1 MQISVRSS
9 VLQKIQNLF
18 TSASYVWLKQIS
30 IRKTSINGCFQIRI
44 FYCVLVNFSEKYS
57 ILAVSYLFT
66 RKTSTSCEISSNLV
80 KTVLY
85 LKPVSLRVLVF
96 LAESELVNDNCI
108 ARSSPPQAF
117 LQKVVLKICSKFTG
131 EQPCRSVISIKLQSN
146 FIEITLRHVCY
157 TVNLL
162 HVFGTPFYKNTYGG
176 LLLYCHLYIILT
188 KQLGECLKKICD

>member
-9 VLQKIQNLF
+9 VFQKIQNLF

-66 RKTSTSCEISSNLV
+66 RKTSTSCEISWNLV

-96 LAESELVNDNCI
+96 LAEFELVNVGCI
-108 ARSSPPQAF
+108 ARSSPPQVF
-117 LQKVVLKICSKFTG
+117 LQKAVLKICSKFTG
-131 EQPCRSVISIKLQSN
+131 EQPCGSVITIKLQS
-146 FIEITLRHVCY
+146 LLKSHVCFPL
-157 TVNLL
+157 NLL
-162 HVFGTPFYKNTYGG
+162 YIFRTPFYKNTYEG
-176 LLLYCHLYIILT
+176 LLLYCPPCIITT
-188 KQLGECLKKICD
+188 KQPGECLNKIYN